1 MMNVLKS
8 VAALAIATLFCLSP
22 AKADIVYNLSFEGGG
37 TGVLDLNLP
46 TLSSAYNLNG
56 NIAPYFV
63 SLQINNV
70 DGQNFLIN
78 ASNLGANG
86 YIQTG
91 AAGQIYTLT
100 VNQKAPTGVP
110 NGTDY
115 ISVYTTSAN
124 IYSTPN
130 GHGEASV
137 SFQINGP
144 FVAAVPEPS
153 TWAMLIAG
161 FVAIGLLAYRRR
173 NNLVLK
179 AA

>member
-1 MMNVLKS
+1 MNGFKS
-8 VAALAIATLFCLSP
+8 AAAAVIASLLCLTP
-22 AKADIVYNLSFEGGG
+22 AKADIVYNLSFVGGG
-37 TGVLDLNLP
+37 TGVLDLNLS

-70 DGQNFLIN
+70 DGQNFLITT
-78 ASNLGANG
+78 SNLGTGG

-91 AAGQIYTLT
+91 TAGQIYTLT
-100 VNQKAPTGVP
+100 VNEKAPTGVP
-110 NGTDY
+110 DGTDY
-115 ISVYTTSAN
+115 ISVYTSSAN
-124 IYSTPN
+124 VYSTPY
-130 GHGEASV
+130 GHGEASIN
-137 SFQINGP
+137 FTINGP

-161 FVAIGLLAYRRR
+161 FAAIGLLAYRRR
-173 NNLVLK
+173 NNAVLK